1 MTNAPA
7 SRDPRPAP
15 AFRRHADLSGLI
27 SLEADSY
34 LRRVGSGCIR
44 RKLARNLPTP
54 TFPAISETCKSG
66 LCSCA
71 APHDLSAGPVRA
83 CVIRGELN

>member
-27 SLEADSY
+27 SL
-34 LRRVGSGCIR
+34 GSGW
-44 RKLARNLPTP
+44 LPEASGQRMHPQKTRV
-54 TFPAISETCKSG
+54 TFPHPRSPAISETCKSG
-66 LCSCA
+66 LCCA

-83 CVIRGELN
+83 RVIMGELN